1 MLADDME
8 KCAGLGLIISSRLVH
23 VQVPRRRGSNASRP
37 TAKIGRDTSPFII
50 VNERSN
56 FNKTPMN
63 IKREKV
69 REQRAKV
76 LQQEMD
82 ASQPILL
89 SKGASKRNTSGQ
101 KAAPIERDLL
111 GMSNYTPQPQKS
123 LHHSRSMIG
132 QQIGFDASEILTIN
146 VETIEP
152 VISQLLR
159 YVEFLAPTCNL
170 IRSPR
175 VPYSR

>member
-23 VQVPRRRGSNASRP
+23 VQVPRRRGSNISRP

-89 SKGASKRNTSGQ
+89 SKGASKRNTPGQ

-111 GMSNYTPQPQKS
+111 GMSNFFWLAISDDQCEYVW
-123 LHHSRSMIG
+123 L
-132 QQIGFDASEILTIN
+132 
-146 VETIEP
+146 EP
-152 VISQLLR
+152 
-159 YVEFLAPTCNL
+159 
-170 IRSPR
+170 
-175 VPYSR
+175 